1 MSSLARKIARN
12 NARKK
17 YGNKH
22 LKAGMYYEAHPEEL
36 EKKIAEAKNRI
47 KAKTQEALD
56 KQNEQ
61 KTEEKGGN

>member
-17 YGNKH
+17 YSNKH

-36 EKKIAEAKNRI
+36 EKKIAEAKSKI
-47 KAKTQEALD
+47 KVNIKEALE

-61 KTEEKGGN
+61 IEEKGGN